1 MDEKKPLSPDIV
13 DDDKLE
19 GVSGG
24 TEEVPQVITKEDFF
38 KLYGPFMN
46 RSSSPTEGTSSSS
59 GTGSS
64 DTGYKHYH
72 KKHRH

>member
-1 MDEKKPLSPDIV
+1 MDEKKPFASGIV
-13 DDDKLE
+13 DEDKLE

-38 KLYGPFMN
+38 KLYGPLMN
-46 RSSSPTEGTSSSS
+46 RGSSPTEGTSSS
-59 GTGSS
+59 TNTDSS
-64 DTGYKHYH
+64 NTGYKHYQ